1 MPGAPLAWGEF
12 MKKTSGHLVII
23 GGAED
28 REDGDKPGL
37 QRFVELLPRRGTLFV
52 LTAATE
58 QPDKAWKTY

>member
-1 MPGAPLAWGEF
+1 